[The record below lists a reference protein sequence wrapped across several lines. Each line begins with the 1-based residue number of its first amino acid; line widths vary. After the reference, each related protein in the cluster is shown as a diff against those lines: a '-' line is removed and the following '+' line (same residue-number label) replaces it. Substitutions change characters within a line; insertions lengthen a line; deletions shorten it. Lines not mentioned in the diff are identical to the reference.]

1 MPPTPPPPDLRAF
14 ATASG
19 AAEVWAG
26 PAEGSAYLSV
36 EDPAG
41 EAIGLLERGEAV
53 ALALHLLRLALGPDA
68 AEAAARAAGA

>member
-1 MPPTPPPPDLRAF
+1 MPPTPPPDLRAF

-26 PAEGSAYLSV
+26 P
-36 EDPAG
+36 
-41 EAIGLLERGEAV
+41 V

>member
-1 MPPTPPPPDLRAF
+1 MPPTPPPDLRAF

-26 PAEGSAYLSV
+26 PAGSAYLSV

-41 EAIGLLERGEAV
+41 EAVGLLERGEAV
-53 ALALHLLRLALGPDA
+53 ALALHLLRLALGPAA